1 MVFIIPHFMYRLK
14 QITLL
19 TGDLIGLYLGL
30 YSALFLRYL
39 SAPGQNFLELI
50 APLTL
55 LFFIAI
61 VILFIAG
68 LYDVTKAKNS
78 WPYFQKIIISTLV
91 WIVLGIIY
99 FYINPKK
106 DVSPKT
112 ILLLTAL
119 VGFGLISLWRFFYN
133 KFLST
138 TLKYNVIFAG
148 ITSEVKE
155 LIETIQKEPQRGY
168 FVNGVIYE
176 NESDKNILS
185 SQTYLIFG
193 KNISEINSQSAERAN
208 IIVLSPNMS
217 ANKELLKDLYNSLF
231 QQASIISL
239 SDFYEL
245 IMARIPPFTF
255 SEGWFV
261 ANLHEQQKKIYD
273 RFRILVDYFFGII
286 IGIFFIVVF
295 PFIALAIKLNS
306 KGSIF
311 FPHNRIGRQG
321 TIFKLYKFRSMKSL
335 SADGSA
341 ETNGPQFASIKDDRI
356 TSVGK
361 ILRLTRLDE
370 IPQFINILKG
380 QMSIIGPRPE
390 RPEFVSQLTE
400 KMPYYALRHLIKPGL
415 TGWAQ
420 VNNSYYG
427 TIEENLQKLEYD
439 LFYIKNRN
447 LTLDISIILRT
458 INTIL
463 RLGGR

>member
-1 MVFIIPHFMYRLK
+1 MYRLK

-19 TGDLIGLYLGL
+19 TGDLIALYVGLYT
-30 YSALFLRYL
+30 ALFLRYL
-39 SAPGQNFLELI
+39 SVPGQKFLELI
-50 APLTL
+50 IPLTS
-55 LFFIAI
+55 LFFVAVI
-61 VILFIAG
+61 ILFIAG
-68 LYDVTKAKNS
+68 LYDIGKAKNT
-78 WPYFQKIIISTLV
+78 WAYYQKIIISTLV

-133 KFLST
+133 KFIST

-185 SQTYLIFG
+185 SQTNLIFG
-193 KNISEINSQSAERAN
+193 KNISDINSQSTEGAS
-208 IIVLSPNMS
+208 IIVLSPNKS
-217 ANKELLKDLYNSLF
+217 ADKELLKDLYNSLF
-231 QQASIISL
+231 QQASIVSL

-261 ANLHEQQKKIYD
+261 ANLHEQEKKIYD
-273 RFRILVDYFFGII
+273 RFRILADYFFGII
-286 IGIFFIVVF
+286 IGILTILIY
-295 PFIALAIKLNS
+295 PIIALSIKINS
-306 KGSIF
+306 KGPVF
-311 FPHNRIGRQG
+311 LTQNRIGRQG
-321 TIFKLYKFRSMKSL
+321 MIFKVYKFRTMKML

-341 ETNGPQFASIKDDRI
+341 ETNGPQFASTTDTRI

-370 IPQFINILKG
+370 FPQFINILKG

-447 LTLDISIILRT
+447 LSLDISIILRT

-463 RLGGR
+463 RLAGR